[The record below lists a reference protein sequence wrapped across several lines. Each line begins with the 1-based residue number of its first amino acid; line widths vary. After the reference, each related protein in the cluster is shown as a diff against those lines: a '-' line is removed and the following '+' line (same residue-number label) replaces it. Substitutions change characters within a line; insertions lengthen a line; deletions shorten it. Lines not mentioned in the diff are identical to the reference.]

1 MDKTLIWLIRG
12 SQRKAF
18 LSNLPES
25 PFLSNKLRKELNEK
39 HEMNLSLR
47 EVSRHLRDFEKKFLV
62 RCLNQKDPYNRIY
75 ELTTKGK
82 KIRKDI
88 SKSGL

>member
-1 MDKTLIWLIRG
+1 MDKTFILLIRG
-12 SQRKAF
+12 SQRRAF

-39 HEMNLSLR
+39 HQMNLSLR
-47 EVSRHLRDFEKKFLV
+47 EVSRPLRDFEKKFLV
-62 RCLNQKDPYNRIY
+62 KCLNRKDPYNHIY

-82 KIRKDI
+82 KIRKEI
-88 SKSGL
+88 FKSDL